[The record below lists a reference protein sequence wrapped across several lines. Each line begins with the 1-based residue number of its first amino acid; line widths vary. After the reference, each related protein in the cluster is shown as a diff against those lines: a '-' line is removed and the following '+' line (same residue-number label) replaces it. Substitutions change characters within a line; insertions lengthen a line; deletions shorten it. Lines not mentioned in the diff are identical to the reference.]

1 MLTLLTAV
9 DKFGI
14 PTFVSRAA
22 RRVDSP
28 STSRTKPMSS
38 RFLIAALCMGAIA
51 LACGPRAHNEASAP
65 KKNGS
70 SVAKSV
76 HISAPA
82 IKQQGA
88 LHTSRK
94 SEKATVAAQLYVR
107 ANETNIRLALHVM
120 NTSKKRVELVFPSGQ
135 TYDFVI
141 LDTLGREVWRWAN
154 GRMFTQALRN
164 KSLEGGEALDLE
176 ETWKES
182 PLPPGRYTARALL
195 TSENYP
201 IVQQT
206 DFTVPG
212 TTVASR

>member
-1 MLTLLTAV
+1 MLTVSALV
-9 DKFGI
+9 DKFGF
-14 PTFVSRAA
+14 PRFVSQAA
-22 RRVDSP
+22 HLVVASDVSKKK
-28 STSRTKPMSS
+28 SMSS
-38 RFLIAALCMGAIA
+38 RVIIAALCMGAIA

-65 KKNGS
+65 KKSGS
-70 SVAKSV
+70 SIASV
-76 HISAPA
+76 NTAAPIIKLQSARHSSKKA
-82 IKQQGA
+82 
-88 LHTSRK
+88 
-94 SEKATVAAQLYVR
+94 EKATVAAQLYVR
-107 ANETNIRLALHVM
+107 ANESNIRLALHVT

-141 LDTLGREVWRWAN
+141 LDTLGREMWRWAT

-182 PLPPGRYTARALL
+182 PLPPGRYTARAVL

>member
-1 MLTLLTAV
+1 
-9 DKFGI
+9 
-14 PTFVSRAA
+14 
-22 RRVDSP
+22 
-28 STSRTKPMSS
+28 
-38 RFLIAALCMGAIA
+38 MGAIA

-65 KKNGS
+65 KKSGS
-70 SVAKSV
+70 SIASV
-76 HISAPA
+76 NTAAPIIKLQSARHSPKKA
-82 IKQQGA
+82 
-88 LHTSRK
+88 
-94 SEKATVAAQLYVR
+94 EKTTVAAQLYVR
-107 ANETNIRLALHVM
+107 ANESSIRLALHVT

-141 LDTLGREVWRWAN
+141 LDTLGREMWRWAN

-182 PLPPGRYTARALL
+182 PLPPGRYTARAVL

>member
-1 MLTLLTAV
+1 
-9 DKFGI
+9 
-14 PTFVSRAA
+14 
-22 RRVDSP
+22 
-28 STSRTKPMSS
+28 MS
-38 RFLIAALCMGAIA
+38 AIA

-65 KKNGS
+65 NRNSS
-70 SVAKSV
+70 SVAQSV
-76 HISAPA
+76 LSTAPV
-82 IKQQGA
+82 IRQQGA
-88 LHTSRK
+88 RRASKK
-94 SEKATVAAQLYVR
+94 SEKTTVAAQLYVR
-107 ANETNIRLALHVM
+107 ANEANIRLALHVM
-120 NTSKKRVELVFPSGQ
+120 NMSKKRVELVFPSGQ

-141 LDTLGREVWRWAN
+141 LDTLGREVWRWAS

-164 KSLEGGEALDLE
+164 KSLESGEAMDLE

>member
-1 MLTLLTAV
+1 
-9 DKFGI
+9 
-14 PTFVSRAA
+14 
-22 RRVDSP
+22 
-28 STSRTKPMSS
+28 
-38 RFLIAALCMGAIA
+38 MGAIA

-65 KKNGS
+65 NRNAS
-70 SVAKSV
+70 SVAQSV
-76 HISAPA
+76 PSAAPV

-88 LHTSRK
+88 HRASKK
-94 SEKATVAAQLYVR
+94 SEKTIVAAQLYVR

-120 NTSKKRVELVFPSGQ
+120 NASKKRVELVFPSGQ

-141 LDTLGREVWRWAN
+141 LDTLGREVWRWAS

-164 KSLEGGEALDLE
+164 KSLESGEAMDLE

>member
-1 MLTLLTAV
+1 MIRPRYEQ
-9 DKFGI
+9 G
-14 PTFVSRAA
+14 A
-22 RRVDSP
+22 RRAQSKDD
-28 STSRTKPMSS
+28 K
-38 RFLIAALCMGAIA
+38 AL
-51 LACGPRAHNEASAP
+51 
-65 KKNGS
+65 
-70 SVAKSV
+70 
-76 HISAPA
+76 
-82 IKQQGA
+82 
-88 LHTSRK
+88 
-94 SEKATVAAQLYVR
+94 VAAQLYVH
-107 ANETNIRLALHVM
+107 ATDSTIRMALHIV
-120 NTSKKRVELVFPSGQ
+120 NTGKRRVELTFPSGQ

-141 LDTLGREVWRWAN
+141 LDTLGREVWRWAS

-164 KSLEGGEALDLE
+164 KSLESGEAMDLE

>member
-1 MLTLLTAV
+1 
-9 DKFGI
+9 
-14 PTFVSRAA
+14 
-22 RRVDSP
+22 
-28 STSRTKPMSS
+28 
-38 RFLIAALCMGAIA
+38 MGAIA

-65 KKNGS
+65 KKSGS
-70 SVAKSV
+70 SVAQSV
-76 HISAPA
+76 RASTPLMR
-82 IKQQGA
+82 QQGA
-88 LHTSRK
+88 PRLSKK
-94 SEKATVAAQLYVR
+94 SEKTTVTAQLYVR

-141 LDTLGREVWRWAN
+141 LDTLGREVWRWGS

-164 KSLEGGEALDLE
+164 KSLEGGEAMDLE